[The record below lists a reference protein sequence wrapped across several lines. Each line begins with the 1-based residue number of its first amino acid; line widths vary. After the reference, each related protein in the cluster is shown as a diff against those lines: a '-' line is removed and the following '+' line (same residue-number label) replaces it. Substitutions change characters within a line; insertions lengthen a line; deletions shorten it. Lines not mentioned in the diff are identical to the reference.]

1 MATYKVKVAT
11 GTDFL
16 SGTVD
21 SISLTM
27 VGTQGESHKQL
38 LNHFGRD
45 FATGAVDEYTVR
57 CQQDLGELI
66 IIRLHKER
74 HSFLPKNSWYCNYVQ
89 ICAPGGRVY
98 HFPAYQWMDGYET
111 LALREATGKTTADD
125 TLPILLEHRREEI
138 RAKQD
143 FYHWRVFVPGL
154 PNYVHIPSYR
164 PPARRNPN
172 RPEGAGPPGPGR
184 DALAAPPS
192 PEYVAEHWAE
202 DSFFGYQYLNGI
214 NPGLLRRCTRIPDK
228 FPVTDDMVA
237 PFLGE
242 GTCLQAELEKGNI
255 YLADYRILE
264 GIPSIELH
272 GRKQHHCAPL
282 CLLHFGPDGN
292 MMPIAIQLSQT
303 PGPDSPI
310 FLPSDSEWD
319 WLLAKTW
326 VRYAEFYCHEAIS
339 HLLETH
345 LIAEAFCLAMLRQ
358 LPMCHPLY
366 KLLVPHTR
374 YTIQIN
380 SIGRALLL
388 NEGGLSA
395 RGMSL
400 GLEGFAEVMVRA
412 LSETT
417 YESLYLPNDFV
428 ERGVQDL
435 PGYYYRDDSLAVW
448 DALERYVTE
457 VITYYYPCDAAVEG
471 DPELQSWVQ
480 EIFKQWL
487 PRLRR
492 GGGCCAESGKESQDS
507 SKAFPLLS
515 PGTRESPPPQLRE
528 RGERSEGPTSDRCLE
543 RLQRTC
549 GQGQLG
555 SPAQACGLDGG
566 FPQRLRTVP
575 ELIRYVTI
583 VIYTCSAKHAAVNT
597 GQLEY
602 TAWMPNFPSSM
613 RNPPMQAKGLTT
625 REIYMDTLP
634 DVKTTC
640 ITLLVLWTLSR
651 EPDRPLGHFPDIHF
665 VEEAPRRSMETL
677 PQRLAQI
684 SHNIRQ
690 RNKGLPVP
698 YYYLDPVPGQE
709 ALEDSDVPT
718 TPGSSVKSWE
728 SLIAETP
735 EVHMGPA
742 CGSDLR
748 DSSWV
753 PVVPIDTGDF
763 SAGHTGDPE
772 HVVCTVVMGK
782 ILSLSVVSQLLGPE
796 EGAEDASLRPFGD
809 QLQALHGNG
818 SQASRP
824 LTWLMGFPSAKCGP
838 ACRCPGY
845 RGNEE

>member
-1 MATYKVKVAT
+1 MAAYKVKVAT
-11 GTDFL
+11 GTDLL
-16 SGTVD
+16 SGTMD
-21 SISLTM
+21 SISLTI
-27 VGTQGESHKQL
+27 VGTRGQSHKQL

-45 FATGAVDEYTVR
+45 FATGAVSR
-57 CQQDLGELI
+57 CTCPTGSLTGQLSDGWDVLLLQ
-66 IIRLHKER
+66 R
-74 HSFLPKNSWYCNYVQ
+74 HPGRQGWAQTLSLLCGLP
-89 ICAPGGRVY
+89 A
-98 HFPAYQWMDGYET
+98 
-111 LALREATGKTTADD
+111 GKTAAED
-125 TLPILLEHRREEI
+125 TLPILLEHRQEEI

-143 FYHWRVFVPGL
+143 FYQPAQLRPCT
-154 PNYVHIPSYR
+154 PSYR
-164 PPARRNPN
+164 WNGYIPGFPILINIKATKFLNSNLRFSFIKTASFFFRLGPMALGFKLRGLVDCKQSWKRLKDIKKIFPANK
-172 RPEGAGPPGPGR
+172 
-184 DALAAPPS
+184 S
-192 PEYVAEHWAE
+192 IISEYVAEHWAE

-255 YLADYRILE
+255 FLADYRILE
-264 GIPSIELH
+264 GIPTIELN

-282 CLLHFGPDGN
+282 CLLHFGPEGN

-303 PGPDSPI
+303 PGPDCPI

-345 LIAEAFCLAMLRQ
+345 LIAEAFCLAMMRQ

-417 YESLYLPNDFV
+417 YDSLYLPNDFV

-457 VITYYYPCDAAVEG
+457 IITYYYPCDAAVEG

-480 EIFKQWL
+480 EIFKE
-487 PRLRR
+487 
-492 GGGCCAESGKESQDS
+492 C
-507 SKAFPLLS
+507 LL
-515 PGTRESPPPQLRE
+515 GRES
-528 RGERSEGPTSDRCLE
+528 S
-543 RLQRTC
+543 
-549 GQGQLG
+549 
-555 SPAQACGLDGG
+555 G
-566 FPQRLRTVP
+566 FPRRLRTVP
-575 ELIRYVTI
+575 ELIRYVTV

-625 REIYMDTLP
+625 LETFMDTLP

-640 ITLLVLWTLSR
+640 VTLLVLWTLSR
-651 EPDRPLGHFPDIHF
+651 EPDDKRPLGHFPDIHF
-665 VEEAPRRSMETL
+665 VEEAPRRSMESL
-677 PQRLAQI
+677 RRRLAQI

-690 RNKGLPVP
+690 RNKCLPIP
-698 YYYLDPVPGQE
+698 YYYLDPV
-709 ALEDSDVPT
+709 
-718 TPGSSVKSWE
+718 
-728 SLIAETP
+728 LIEN
-735 EVHMGPA
+735 
-742 CGSDLR
+742 SI
-748 DSSWV
+748 S
-753 PVVPIDTGDF
+753 I
-763 SAGHTGDPE
+763 
-772 HVVCTVVMGK
+772 
-782 ILSLSVVSQLLGPE
+782 
-796 EGAEDASLRPFGD
+796 
-809 QLQALHGNG
+809 
-818 SQASRP
+818 
-824 LTWLMGFPSAKCGP
+824 
-838 ACRCPGY
+838 
-845 RGNEE
+845 

>member
-1 MATYKVKVAT
+1 MAAYKVKVAT
-11 GTDFL
+11 GTDLL
-16 SGTVD
+16 SGTMD
-21 SISLTM
+21 SISLTI
-27 VGTQGESHKQL
+27 VGTQGQSHKQL

-57 CQQDLGELI
+57 CPQDLGELV

-74 HSFLPKNSWYCNYVQ
+74 YSFLPKNSWYCNYVQ
-89 ICAPGGRVY
+89 ICAPDGRIY

-111 LALREATGKTTADD
+111 LALREATGKTAAED
-125 TLPILLEHRREEI
+125 TLPILLEHRQEEI

-164 PPARRNPN
+164 PPVRRNPN
-172 RPEGAGPPGPGR
+172 RPEWNGYIPGFPILINIKATKFLNSNLRFSFIKTASFFFRLGPM
-184 DALAAPPS
+184 ALGFKLRGLVDCKQSWKRLKDIKKIFPANKS
-192 PEYVAEHWAE
+192 IVSEYVAEHWAE

-264 GIPSIELH
+264 GIPTIELN

-282 CLLHFGPDGN
+282 CLLHFGPEGN

-303 PGPDSPI
+303 PGPDCPI

-345 LIAEAFCLAMLRQ
+345 LIAEAFCLAMMRQ

-417 YESLYLPNDFV
+417 YDSLYLPNDFV

-457 VITYYYPCDAAVEG
+457 IITYYYPCDAAVEG

-480 EIFKQWL
+480 EIFKE
-487 PRLRR
+487 
-492 GGGCCAESGKESQDS
+492 C
-507 SKAFPLLS
+507 LL
-515 PGTRESPPPQLRE
+515 GRES
-528 RGERSEGPTSDRCLE
+528 S
-543 RLQRTC
+543 
-549 GQGQLG
+549 
-555 SPAQACGLDGG
+555 G

-625 REIYMDTLP
+625 LETFMDTLP

-651 EPDRPLGHFPDIHF
+651 EPDDKRPLGHFPDIHF
-665 VEEAPRRSMETL
+665 VEEAPRRSMESL
-677 PQRLAQI
+677 RRRLAQI

-690 RNKGLPVP
+690 RNKCLPIP
-698 YYYLDPVPGQE
+698 YYYLDPV
-709 ALEDSDVPT
+709 
-718 TPGSSVKSWE
+718 
-728 SLIAETP
+728 LIEN
-735 EVHMGPA
+735 
-742 CGSDLR
+742 SI
-748 DSSWV
+748 S
-753 PVVPIDTGDF
+753 I
-763 SAGHTGDPE
+763 
-772 HVVCTVVMGK
+772 
-782 ILSLSVVSQLLGPE
+782 
-796 EGAEDASLRPFGD
+796 
-809 QLQALHGNG
+809 
-818 SQASRP
+818 
-824 LTWLMGFPSAKCGP
+824 
-838 ACRCPGY
+838 
-845 RGNEE
+845 

>member
-11 GTDFL
+11 GTDLL
-16 SGTVD
+16 SGTTD
-21 SISLTM
+21 SISLTI

-66 IIRLHKER
+66 IIRLYKER
-74 HSFLPKNSWYCNYVQ
+74 YSFFPKNSWYCNYVQ
-89 ICAPGGRVY
+89 ICAPSGRIY

-125 TLPILLEHRREEI
+125 TLPILLEHRKEEL

-143 FYHWRVFVPGL
+143 FYRWRVFVPGL

-164 PPARRNPN
+164 PPVRRNPN
-172 RPEGAGPPGPGR
+172 RPEWNGYIPGFPILINFKATKFLNSNLRFSFLKTASFFYRLGPT
-184 DALAAPPS
+184 ALAFKLRGLVDCTRSWKRLKDIKKIFPTNKS
-192 PEYVAEHWAE
+192 LVTEYVSEHWTE
-202 DSFFGYQYLNGI
+202 DSFFGYQYLNGV

-264 GIPSIELH
+264 GIPTVELN

-282 CLLHFGPDGN
+282 CLLHFGPEGN
-292 MMPIAIQLSQT
+292 LMPIAIQLSQT
-303 PGPDSPI
+303 PGPDCPI

-326 VRYAEFYCHEAIS
+326 VRYAEFYSHEAIS

-345 LIAEAFCLAMLRQ
+345 LVAEAFGLAMLRQ

-380 SIGRALLL
+380 SIGRAILL

-395 RGMSL
+395 RSMSL
-400 GLEGFAEVMVRA
+400 GLAGFAEVMVRA
-412 LSETT
+412 LSELT
-417 YESLYLPNDFV
+417 YDSLYLPNDFV
-428 ERGVQDL
+428 QRGVQDL

-457 VITYYYPCDAAVEG
+457 IITYYYPCDAAVEG

-480 EIFKQWL
+480 EIFKE
-487 PRLRR
+487 
-492 GGGCCAESGKESQDS
+492 C
-507 SKAFPLLS
+507 LL
-515 PGTRESPPPQLRE
+515 GRES
-528 RGERSEGPTSDRCLE
+528 S
-543 RLQRTC
+543 
-549 GQGQLG
+549 
-555 SPAQACGLDGG
+555 G
-566 FPQRLRTVP
+566 FPTCLRTVP

-583 VIYTCSAKHAAVNT
+583 VIYTCSASHAAVNT
-597 GQLEY
+597 GQLEF

-625 REIYMDTLP
+625 YETFMDTLP

-640 ITLLVLWTLSR
+640 IVLLVLWTLSR
-651 EPDRPLGHFPDIHF
+651 EPDDR
-665 VEEAPRRSMETL
+665 VPRGAGGGGGTSEHRREL
-677 PQRLAQI
+677 RERGCQ
-684 SHNIRQ
+684 
-690 RNKGLPVP
+690 
-698 YYYLDPVPGQE
+698 GQE
-709 ALEDSDVPT
+709 AERARLLKARGGE
-718 TPGSSVKSWE
+718 
-728 SLIAETP
+728 A
-735 EVHMGPA
+735 GPA
-742 CGSDLR
+742 
-748 DSSWV
+748 
-753 PVVPIDTGDF
+753 P
-763 SAGHTGDPE
+763 
-772 HVVCTVVMGK
+772 
-782 ILSLSVVSQLLGPE
+782 SQLPDSVPAAAPGPLPRHPLRGGGAAEEHRDLPPAPVPDLAPHPPAQQVPPHPLLLPGPRADREQHLHLGRPLPPRP
-796 EGAEDASLRPFGD
+796 ACFPIKSLR
-809 QLQALHGNG
+809 
-818 SQASRP
+818 
-824 LTWLMGFPSAKCGP
+824 
-838 ACRCPGY
+838 
-845 RGNEE
+845 